1 LPNRLFS
8 KSDFLEYQ
16 DCAKAKWLKIHK
28 PDVVKWPAPSAF
40 DRMLMKDGYA
50 VEAIVKELVALWPD
64 REACEFQKTYISPDN
79 LLARTDLVR
88 QHEDGQIDIFEIKGS
103 TSLKSSTGQDH
114 VNDAAFQTLAVER
127 SGQAVKSI
135 NIIHVNKEFVRN
147 GEIDAEAFLVIVDV
161 TDEVRKRLPV
171 VAEEVDEAL
180 IFLNESQIDE
190 SSCSCLY
197 KGSRPNQ
204 CASFNYFNPD
214 VPDRSIY
221 LLPRI
226 AKAKVKAFVDEQR
239 LSLNEIDV
247 SEVSKLQKPVLI
259 AAQQDA
265 PVVISDKILEFL
277 DGLAWPLHFYDYETF
292 ASAIP
297 LADGL
302 KPHLPMPVQYSL
314 HTLSSVNELK
324 HFEHLSDRPGLQ
336 LELIEQMEHDF
347 GKDGSVLSWN
357 KSFEMSCNKRMAEL
371 FPGKSDFLSNLNDR
385 TVDLMDVFKED
396 YVDAR
401 FEGSISIKKVLP
413 VVCPHLKYDQDAVHD
428 GTGAMEAWLL
438 MVENPD
444 ADEKV
449 KLRQQLLEYCKLDTL
464 AMVEIYRF
472 LKSL

>member
-1 LPNRLFS
+1 
-8 KSDFLEYQ
+8 
-16 DCAKAKWLKIHK
+16 
-28 PDVVKWPAPSAF
+28 
-40 DRMLMKDGYA
+40 MKDGYA
-50 VEAIVKELVALWPD
+50 VEAVVKELVASWPD

-88 QHEDGQIDIFEIKGS
+88 QHEDGLIDIFEIKGS
-103 TSLKSSTGQDH
+103 TSLKSSTGHDH

-127 SGQAVKSI
+127 AGQAVKSI
-135 NIIHVNKEFVRN
+135 NIIHVNREFVRN
-147 GEIDAEAFLVIVDV
+147 GEIDPEAFLVIVNI
-161 TDEVRKRLPV
+161 TNEVRTRLLAV
-171 VAEEVDEAL
+171 TEEVDEAL

-197 KGSRPNQ
+197 QGSRPNQ
-204 CASFNYFNPD
+204 CPSFNYFNPD

-226 AKAKVKAFVDEQR
+226 AKAKLLAFVDEGR
-239 LSLNEIDV
+239 FSLNDINV
-247 SEVSKLQKPVLI
+247 SEVSKLQKPVLL

-265 PVVISDKILEFL
+265 PVVDSKKISKFL
-277 DGLAWPLHFYDYETF
+277 AGLNWPLHFYDYETF

-297 LADGL
+297 MADGL

-314 HTLSSVNELK
+314 HMFSTENELT

-347 GKDGSVLSWN
+347 GKEGSVLCWN

-371 FPGKSDFLSNLNDR
+371 FPEKSDFLSNLNDR

-396 YVDAR
+396 YVDVR
-401 FEGSISIKKVLP
+401 FQGSVSIKKVLP
-413 VVCPHLKYDQDAVHD
+413 VICPHLHYDQGAVHD
-428 GTGAMEAWLL
+428 GAGAMEAWLS
-438 MVENPD
+438 MVENRD
-444 ADEKV
+444 DDEKV

-464 AMVEIYRF
+464 AMVEIFRF
-472 LKSL
+472 LRAL